1 MRVTLTL
8 TADIDLNCESPET
21 IAEHIRIC
29 FNRAIGDG
37 ALTGDTA
44 AEVDTWEMD
53 IKTEA

>member
-8 TADIDLNCESPET
+8 TADINLNCESPET
-21 IAEHIRIC
+21 ITEHMRIC

-44 AEVDTWEMD
+44 AEADTWEMD
-53 IKTEA
+53 ITAEA